1 MTDILR
7 NSIRAGNDSNEIDD
21 HLKIFGKH
29 AVHVDYTLFGYCN
42 LCNTR
47 IDEFGFVRV
56 MEVLPI
62 KYSYDKSFEL
72 NLWISVF

>member
-7 NSIRAGNDSNEIDD
+7 NSIRAGNDSNEMDD

-29 AVHVDYTLFGYCN
+29 AVDVDYTLFGYCN

-47 IDEFGFVRV
+47 IDELGFCACNGGAA
-56 MEVLPI
+56 
-62 KYSYDKSFEL
+62 D
-72 NLWISVF
+72 

>member
-7 NSIRAGNDSNEIDD
+7 NSIRAGNDSNELDD

-29 AVHVDYTLFGYCN
+29 GVDVDYTLFGYCN

-47 IDEFGFVRV
+47 IDEFGFCACNGGAA
-56 MEVLPI
+56 
-62 KYSYDKSFEL
+62 D
-72 NLWISVF
+72 